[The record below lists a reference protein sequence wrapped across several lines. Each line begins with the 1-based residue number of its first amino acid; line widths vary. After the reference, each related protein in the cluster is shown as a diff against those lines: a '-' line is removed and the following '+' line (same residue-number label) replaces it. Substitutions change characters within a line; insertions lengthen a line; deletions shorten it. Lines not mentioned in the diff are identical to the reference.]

1 MVKVVKKDGE
11 TKRDAIERMISELTA
26 QKKSILAE
34 DKGRARKQE
43 DRKKILIGS
52 FFVAHPDRLDMLLK
66 DPTFEK
72 HFTRRIDR
80 EVFGFAPLPEE
91 PKSAKQSQGGKE
103 QGQGEKREEWRS
115 NLSAAERNALEDDPE
130 I

>member
-11 TKRDAIERMISELTA
+11 TKKDAIERMISELTA

-34 DKGRARKQE
+34 DRGKARKME

-52 FFVAHPDRLDMLLK
+52 FFVAHPDRLDMLLN
-66 DPTFEK
+66 DPAFEK

-80 EVFGFAPLPEE
+80 EVFGFVPLPEE
-91 PKSAKQSQGGKE
+91 PKTEKQTQGGGHEAASASKPSY
-103 QGQGEKREEWRS
+103 GEFTVKPDREI
-115 NLSAAERNALEDDPE
+115 L
-130 I
+130 